1 MADPQQALE
10 VARQAQILLALAK
23 QSAQINPEVQS
34 NGISMQPKDIN
45 PNPKPNGEPVIPVNK
60 WSTGNMYPGIS
71 SESKL
76 AANWNPIMDSLS
88 GQG

>member
-45 PNPKPNGEPVIPVNK
+45 PNPKPNATALLALGEK
-60 WSTGNMYPGIS
+60 
-71 SESKL
+71 
-76 AANWNPIMDSLS
+76 
-88 GQG
+88 